1 MKLNIE
7 NKILMPFVLLF
18 LMSQTVLLATSFRND
33 YKLIID
39 NQFRS
44 MDESVRQ
51 LVRSLDHGFANGELN
66 GENRAYILDKV
77 DTMMGHTIIIEWNG
91 KELLN
96 GAGYELSIDSLE
108 EMGTVEGIAHLQNSD
123 YLFSYYY
130 YAPLGWSMTVLSDKT
145 ALLSFFYESY
155 KYNILTGIIFLT
167 LSLQITV
174 FVAANITKP
183 IKRLVK
189 FCLSIGE
196 GHKDRIYLNRQDE
209 IGQLNEAF
217 NEMLDQLDDS
227 MEELVTVKNY
237 NQNVLNSIEKGIMT
251 YDAKGAVISYNP
263 FATKILEACQGFKS
277 EGITLEDLLRNQMEV
292 VKDKGEGT
300 YRQVLLSHDERGE
313 YRYLDCYISTMKNQS
328 DIIQGYICSFND
340 ITERKLFERDVQRL
354 ERLATA
360 GRLASGVAHEIRNPL
375 TGMRTS
381 MQVLKKRLGDEA
393 EEKNIVLIHRTI
405 GEIDRMNKMI
415 SDLLGYAKP
424 KVFRPSH
431 VRVEESVNSVISL
444 LKSDMNRRGIT
455 FEASYPSI
463 GWALYMDKD
472 HLHQILLNLIKNA
485 MDAID
490 EEGAISLVCK
500 TDQKLGHSV
509 IEIKDNGRGIAA
521 DDLDKIYDPFFT
533 RKNDGTGLGLS
544 VVHELMNRN
553 GGKIRISSLE
563 GQGSQVFLSFTVEE
577 TADE

>member
-18 LMSQTVLLATSFRND
+18 LISQTVLLATSFRND

-66 GENRAYILDKV
+66 GENRTYILDKV

-96 GAGYELSIDSLE
+96 GAGYELIIDSLE

-263 FATKILEACQGFKS
+263 FATKILEACQGFES

-300 YRQVLLSHDERGE
+300 YQQVLLSHDESGE

-393 EEKNIVLIHRTI
+393 EEKNTVLIHRTI

-444 LKSDMNRRGIT
+444 LKSDMNQRAIT

-472 HLHQILLNLIKNA
+472 HLHQILLNVIKNA

-490 EEGAISLVCK
+490 EEGIISVVCK
-500 TDQKLGHSV
+500 TDPKLGHSV

-521 DDLDKIYDPFFT
+521 DDLDKIYDPFLHV
-533 RKNDGTGLGLS
+533 K
-544 VVHELMNRN
+544 MM
-553 GGKIRISSLE
+553 
-563 GQGSQVFLSFTVEE
+563 GQV
-577 TADE
+577 